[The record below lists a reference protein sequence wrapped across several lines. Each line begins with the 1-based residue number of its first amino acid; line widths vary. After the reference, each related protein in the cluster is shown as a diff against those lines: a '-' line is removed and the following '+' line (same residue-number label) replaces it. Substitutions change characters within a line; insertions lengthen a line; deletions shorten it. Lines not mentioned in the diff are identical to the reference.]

1 MERTLFHNRPVKSGQ
16 PGTGRD
22 EQGKFQLFQP
32 RRRHVA
38 ADARGKGNP
47 VRFLFFP
54 EAAGRADERGRS
66 SR

>member
-1 MERTLFHNRPVKSGQ
+1 MERALFPNRPVKSGQ

-22 EQGKFQLFQP
+22 EQGKFQLFQL
-32 RRRHVA
+32 RRHVA
-38 ADARGKGNP
+38 ADARGKVNP